1 MGDKAT
7 MSLRRKVVEILTPE
21 KPNYIGEEVIGEL
34 NGYEYIGWVVD
45 DRSPFYLIQTVN
57 GTMQLVKN
65 IRRKCDIYRRQ

>member
-34 NGYEYIGWVVD
+34 NGYEYVGWVVD

>member
-1 MGDKAT
+1 
-7 MSLRRKVVEILTPE
+7 MSWKNKLYDHIAPIVPK

-34 NGYEYIGWVVD
+34 NGYEYVGWVID

-65 IRRKCDIYRRQ
+65 VRRKCDFGRRQ